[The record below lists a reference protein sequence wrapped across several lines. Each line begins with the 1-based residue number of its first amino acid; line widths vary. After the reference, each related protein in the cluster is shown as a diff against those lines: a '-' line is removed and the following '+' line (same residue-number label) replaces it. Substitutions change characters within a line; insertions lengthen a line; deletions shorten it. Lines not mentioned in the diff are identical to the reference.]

1 MTPAPLQT
9 RSSKILEQIA
19 MIGPMRKGSVT
30 QQFFKTK
37 NKDGS
42 TGRRGPYPL
51 YSCKKKGKT
60 VSKRIAKDRVDR
72 YAEQIRRFRQFE
84 ELIGELVEV
93 SEELADAE
101 VAQEAIKKKGSK
113 I

>member
-1 MTPAPLQT
+1 MKPIYLKK
-9 RSSKILEQIA
+9 RSSRILEEIA
-19 MIGPMRKGSVT
+19 QLGPMRKGSIT
-30 QQFFKTK
+30 QQYFETK

-51 YSCKKKGKT
+51 YSRKKKGKT
-60 VSKRIAKDRVDR
+60 VSKRIPKDRVEH
-72 YAEQIRRFRQFE
+72 YEEQIRRFRQFE

-93 SEELADAE
+93 GEELADGE
-101 VAQEAIKKKGSK
+101 VAEAAKKGGSK